1 MFKALSFVSFIVLK
15 KWLQFSEQCARV
27 FHFEREVSHAE
38 NSAEVDVTTL
48 TSALHS
54 NIEDLSPPTLTQDE
68 SKPACSS
75 PGDVT
80 GGDDVIEHCVE
91 RVEEVDNLYRCTHR
105 RQRREADDVREVDGG
120 GGVEFWVDRLPHLQ
134 LVGDNTAKT
143 TSLHL

>member
-1 MFKALSFVSFIVLK
+1 M
-15 KWLQFSEQCARV
+15 

-80 GGDDVIEHCVE
+80 GGDDVREGSE
-91 RVEEVDNLYRCTHR
+91 SGNEEESSQSAAEKR
-105 RQRREADDVREVDGG
+105 RKNRRSRTTFTTYQIHHLEQAFRDTQYPDVFSRED
-120 GGVEFWVDRLPHLQ
+120 LANKLQ
-134 LVGDNTAKT
+134 LSEARVQVSSQSTKT
-143 TSLHL
+143 